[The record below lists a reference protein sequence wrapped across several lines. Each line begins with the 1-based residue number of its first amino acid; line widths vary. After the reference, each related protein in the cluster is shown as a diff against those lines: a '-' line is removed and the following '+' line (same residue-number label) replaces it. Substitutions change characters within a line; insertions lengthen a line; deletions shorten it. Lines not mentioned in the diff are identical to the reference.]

1 VAELSSQAIAS
12 SPINRTSK
20 VPAAFKLMQSTQAL
34 IRYAMT
40 LSLIALASCNGGS
53 SPKPAASRL
62 AANQV
67 YEATGNSQQRIKTIS
82 AIITKHRSLPTA
94 IADAHFLEERIGD
107 GELGP
112 SDYRDFYVV
121 DVATQDIEQWSQ
133 GLIPLQEVP
142 EYVEPPQPRNWWID
156 RDAFTSLQF
165 YEPTPLTGR
174 STGWIAISRQIGK
187 IYIFTFTT

>member
-1 VAELSSQAIAS
+1 MTEPSSQAIDS
-12 SPINRTSK
+12 SPTHHASK
-20 VPAAFKLMQSTQAL
+20 VSVPFDLMQCTQTL
-34 IRYAMT
+34 VRYAMT
-40 LSLIALASCNGGS
+40 LSLIALASCNGAS

-62 AANQV
+62 AANQI
-67 YEATGNSQQRIKTIS
+67 YEAMGNTQQRIKAIS
-82 AIITKHRSLPTA
+82 ALMAKHRSLPTA

-133 GLIPLQEVP
+133 VLTPLQEVP
-142 EYVEPPQPRNWWID
+142 EYVEPPQPRNWWIA

-165 YEPTPLTGR
+165 YEPAPLTGR
-174 STGWIAISRQIGK
+174 STGWIAISRQTGK